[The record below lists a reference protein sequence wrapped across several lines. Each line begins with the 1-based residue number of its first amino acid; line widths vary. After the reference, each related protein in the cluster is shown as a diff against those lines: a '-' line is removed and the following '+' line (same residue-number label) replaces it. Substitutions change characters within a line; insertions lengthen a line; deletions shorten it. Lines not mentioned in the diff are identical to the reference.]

1 MTDVSAADTT
11 MLKDTTTAPLKY
23 QHRIEKK
30 IHHSRVSIES
40 LKDGILSRTYY
51 ILLILNNDNTKQKLK
66 TLAKDTQ

>member
-11 MLKDTTTAPLKY
+11 MLKDSTTAPLKY

-51 ILLILNNDNTKQKLK
+51 ILLAPTGALVVMMVYYI
-66 TLAKDTQ
+66 

>member
-11 MLKDTTTAPLKY
+11 MLKDSTTAPLKY

-30 IHHSRVSIES
+30 THHSRDSI
-40 LKDGILSRTYY
+40 LKDGILRRTYY
-51 ILLILNNDNTKQKLK
+51 IFLILNNENTKQKLK

>member
-11 MLKDTTTAPLKY
+11 MLKDSTTAPLKY

-40 LKDGILSRTYY
+40 LKDGILSRT
-51 ILLILNNDNTKQKLK
+51 
-66 TLAKDTQ
+66 